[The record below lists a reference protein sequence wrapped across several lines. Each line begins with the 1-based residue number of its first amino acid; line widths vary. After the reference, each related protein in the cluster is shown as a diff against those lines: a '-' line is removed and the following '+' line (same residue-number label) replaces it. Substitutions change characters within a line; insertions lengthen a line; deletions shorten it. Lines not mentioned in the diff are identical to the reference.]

1 MVDLQL
7 LLLGAYI
14 VGSIPTGYLFAY
26 AGGIHDI
33 RRHGSGNIGATNVA
47 RILGAHYFVPVFV
60 IDALKALLYLRMAA
74 WYGASEPVLLGC
86 AITVLVGNGYSL
98 FLHFTGGK
106 GFATVMGIMWFFKP
120 CLTILLFCLWITTF
134 MLVRTVGIASATT
147 CLGLVVSGVYLLS
160 TQTSIASA
168 FVVMGLW
175 GIWRHLDNIKRFLQL
190 PID

>member
-106 GFATVMGIMWFFKP
+106 GFATVTGIMWFFKP

-147 CLGLVVSGVYLLS
+147 YLGLVVSGVYLLS